1 MNNNIY
7 NNEAINGELPGYN
20 INYVYNIKNP
30 QNKNNIGIPTY
41 NYQFNNNINYNYKEN
56 NYYASKNN
64 INNIPKNMI
73 NYGYQIN
80 NEITNDND
88 KKEYYKESNGGLVKS
103 YAFYEYQNIKKK
115 DYIEF
120 KSIENLNG
128 DQNKLLFCLFNGH
141 GGHEVSKFL
150 QDYFAIY
157 MKKLFPFKNI
167 TQDISKLF
175 NILDEKILQL
185 NVPNVGATATIVYIE
200 SINGKRRL
208 NCVNVGNNKCL
219 LINKKGIWKISNE
232 HRIDDPEEHK
242 RIIRKGGI
250 INIEQCFG
258 KLSSSRSLG
267 DWSFKKYGGII
278 SEPHISIIDIN
289 DEDLYLIIGAE
300 KIWKYVKDEE
310 CLKLVNLNKDPLEI
324 CKKISIDLLNRGCSY
339 NIGSVVIKFK

>member
-1 MNNNIY
+1 M
-7 NNEAINGELPGYN
+7 G
-20 INYVYNIKNP
+20 
-30 QNKNNIGIPTY
+30 
-41 NYQFNNNINYNYKEN
+41 
-56 NYYASKNN
+56 
-64 INNIPKNMI
+64 
-73 NYGYQIN
+73 
-80 NEITNDND
+80 
-88 KKEYYKESNGGLVKS
+88 
-103 YAFYEYQNIKKK
+103 
-115 DYIEF
+115 
-120 KSIENLNG
+120 
-128 DQNKLLFCLFNGH
+128 
-141 GGHEVSKFL
+141 
-150 QDYFAIY
+150 
-157 MKKLFPFKNI
+157 
-167 TQDISKLF
+167 
-175 NILDEKILQL
+175 
-185 NVPNVGATATIVYIE
+185 NVG
-200 SINGKRRL
+200 K
-208 NCVNVGNNKCL
+208 NKCL

-310 CLKLVNLNKDPLEI
+310 CLKLVNLNNNPLEI